1 MTSVNSAEMFQF
13 VETQPAVVAALK
25 NHQERYTELSMADR
39 DVIQEA
45 RKVQCLLLAFESCI
59 NKQYNHE
66 DVSESDEKLLKY
78 YTSNDSESWF
88 WTFNTAQELIQE
100 SIVRQC
106 AKVCEAEEKH
116 AKLKKDHRLCKEL
129 SNARETARK
138 QYKAM
143 QKQEA
148 N

>member
-1 MTSVNSAEMFQF
+1 MTPVNPGEMFRF

-25 NHQERYTELSMADR
+25 KHQERHTELSIADR
-39 DVIQEA
+39 NVIQQA

-59 NKQYNHE
+59 NKQWNHE
-66 DVSESDEKLLKY
+66 DVSESDEKLLEY
-78 YTSNDSESWF
+78 YTSNNSESWF

-116 AKLKKDHRLCKEL
+116 AKLKKDYSACNEL
-129 SNARETARK
+129 SSARETARK